1 MARSRSSRK
10 STPPRSLQENVSRT
24 QTPPPRWV
32 VENESCDDP
41 MDTSDDDQVDLMDDS
56 SDDPKQNVPQ
66 TTTTSLVAEGVEMVA
81 TSPSLSSR
89 KERTRSTR
97 KETEASS
104 DTAHISSTQ
113 DQEATVD
120 DDLEA
125 DQEPATKSRPQQT
138 RIEQAID
145 IPTRAENDETSS
157 RRSSTGPET
166 SSRSSGSK
174 EADQNPPTTDLNDI
188 ISGMSEAIKKG
199 LSKKEKNGAGRVY
212 FLEDT
217 SGKTSR
223 FKIGSTSQMKVEVR
237 VNAHIRKCRL
247 KGSWKHRSYPDSPL
261 RGYIHLEKISHKELS
276 YMRISFDCPCNTD
289 HCEYFDG
296 EKEIARR
303 TIQFWAR
310 WLKACQPYDNN
321 GSLLPFW
328 TARLDYF
335 EHKTDHYFRCLEP
348 SCKRPSACQACLR
361 AGWKA
366 WTEPTTRDQIKFWM
380 WSSIAIPNISFHLI
394 GCLTAVSLFLS
405 PIPLSV
411 IITLTGWLRQLEI
424 TIIILTYLWIYKE
437 GILKYIAAP
446 SDKPKSNQQAQKCQP
461 TTPEKQP
468 ETVQVPHTAPARLP
482 DIASI
487 TNYPQHQIPNTAP
500 IQTERT
506 RSERYLIP
514 EESPSKAAQRRRRA
528 SKSPTPPSETDIEEA
543 LKKSVDKFK
552 QDGMGG
558 AVVEG

>member
-1 MARSRSSRK
+1 MARFRSSGK
-10 STPPRSLQENVSRT
+10 STPPRSLHENVSRT
-24 QTPPPRWV
+24 QTLPPKWV
-32 VENESCDDP
+32 VGNESCDDP
-41 MDTSDDDQVDLMDDS
+41 MNISDDDQIDLMDDS

-66 TTTTSLVAEGVEMVA
+66 TTTTALMVEGVEMVA
-81 TSPSLSSR
+81 TSPSPPSR

-97 KETEASS
+97 KKTVAPS
-104 DTAHISSTQ
+104 DTAHIPSKQ
-113 DQEATVD
+113 HQEATVD
-120 DDLEA
+120 DDLEV
-125 DQEPATKSRPQQT
+125 DQEPPSKSRPQQT

-145 IPTRAENDETSS
+145 IPTRAENDEASS
-157 RRSSTGPET
+157 PQSSTGPET
-166 SSRSSGSK
+166 SSHSSGSK
-174 EADQNPPTTDLNDI
+174 EADQNPPTTDLNEI

-199 LSKKEKNGAGRVY
+199 LSEKEKKDAGRVY
-212 FLEDT
+212 FLENT
-217 SGKTSR
+217 SGETSS
-223 FKIGSTSQMKVEVR
+223 FKIGSTGQKVEVR
-237 VNAHIRKCRL
+237 VNAQIRKCRL
-247 KGSWKHRSYPDSPL
+247 KGTWKHRSYPDFPL
-261 RGYIHLEKISHKELS
+261 RGYIHLEKISQKELS
-276 YMRISFDCPCNTD
+276 YMRISFHCPCNTD

-310 WLKACQPYDNN
+310 WLKACQPYDND

-348 SCKRPSACQACLR
+348 SCRRPSACQACLR

-380 WSSIAIPNISFHLI
+380 WSSIAIPNICFHLI
-394 GCLTAVSLFLS
+394 GCLTTVSLFLS

-411 IITLTGWLRQLEI
+411 IVTLTGWLRQLEI
-424 TIIILTYLWIYKE
+424 SIIILTYLWIYKE

-446 SDKPKSNQQAQKCQP
+446 SDKPKSNQQAQKRQP

-468 ETVQVPHTAPARLP
+468 ETVQIPHTAPARLP

-487 TNYPQHQIPNTAP
+487 TNYPQDQIPNTAP
-500 IQTERT
+500 IQTKRT

-543 LKKSVDKFK
+543 RKRSVDEPK
-552 QDGMGG
+552 QDGVGG